1 MSTKLTIQPT
11 SVLARAPHAA
21 YQVVA
26 NEAILINLNTGITFS
41 LNDTGTW
48 LWERLDGTTPL
59 ASHATALADYC
70 QIPDQVTTVAV
81 DLVDLGQALASEGL
95 VVTR

>member
-21 YQVVA
+21 HQVVA
-26 NEAILINLNTGITFS
+26 NEAILINLNTGMTFS

-70 QIPDQVTTVAV
+70 QIPDQVTTVAA
-81 DLVDLGQALASEGL
+81 DLLDLGQALASEGL
-95 VVTR
+95 VVAR

>member
-1 MSTKLTIQPT
+1 MTAKPTIQP
-11 SVLARAPHAA
+11 SSILARAPHAA

-26 NEAILINLNTGITFS
+26 NEAILINLNSGMTFS
-41 LNDTGTW
+41 LNETGTW
-48 LWERLDGTTPL
+48 LWERLDGATPL

-70 QIPDQVTTVAV
+70 QIPDQVGIVSA

-95 VVTR
+95 VVIH